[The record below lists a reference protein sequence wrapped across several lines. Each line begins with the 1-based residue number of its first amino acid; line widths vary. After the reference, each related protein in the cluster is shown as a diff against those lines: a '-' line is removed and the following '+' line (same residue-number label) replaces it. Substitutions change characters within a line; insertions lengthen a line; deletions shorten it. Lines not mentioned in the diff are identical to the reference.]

1 MEIENGKSRR
11 KNGMGSVKPLP
22 TGKWQLK
29 QQYGYNRNGKARIL
43 TVTGSSESDCIK
55 KMRKKI
61 NDVENTAPN
70 AGNIGKKSLTDLCYD
85 HLEHHLSRKDML
97 KPKGAD
103 RRESTIKNQ
112 IEPYDIG
119 KLPAS
124 SVTSNDIE
132 DHIEMLIS
140 STSLSISSI
149 RKALDVINSAY
160 KWAIG
165 RQYLTYN
172 PCTDKVKDLKKRLNK
187 LDERN
192 SSDGVIVVLSDS
204 QCSTLENYVWN
215 TLGSQPIYL
224 DILGLSTLLLLYTGM
239 RVGELCALRWSD
251 YSPETKTLDI
261 TKTRCVSKNRSN
273 EHAKTYI
280 PQENPVK
287 NLHSRTIALSD
298 KAIHV
303 LETLQR
309 NSPKTEKQD
318 YIMLS
323 RCFEPSNPS
332 NYDAVLNK
340 LYRRAGFSTDEV
352 SGAHVLRRTFAT
364 TLYDE
369 GVRVEKIANYVGDTV
384 PTVLKHY
391 ISPTKRLVKD
401 GSIKNVVDLR

>member
-1 MEIENGKSRR
+1 MKEKHTRR
-11 KNGMGSVKPLP
+11 KNGMGSIKPLP
-22 TGKWQLK
+22 NGKCQLK
-29 QQYGYNRNGKARIL
+29 QQHGYNRNGNPRIL
-43 TVTGSSESDCIK
+43 TATGTSENDCRKI
-55 KMRKKI
+55 MRKKI
-61 NDVENTAPN
+61 YEVENAAPN
-70 AGNIGKKSLTDLCYD
+70 AGNISKKSLTELCYD

-103 RRESTIKNQ
+103 RRESTIRNQ

-140 STSLSISSI
+140 STTLSISSI

-215 TLGSQPIYL
+215 AYGNQALYN
-224 DILGLSTLLLLYTGM
+224 DILGLSVLFLLYTGI

-251 YSPETKTLDI
+251 YSPVTKTLDI
-261 TKTRCVSKNRSN
+261 TKTRNVSKNRSN
-273 EHAKTYI
+273 DTSKSYT

-287 NLHSRTIALSD
+287 NLHSRTIVLSD
-298 KAIHV
+298 KAINV
-303 LETLQR
+303 LETLR
-309 NSPKTEKQD
+309 RISPKTEKDD
-318 YIMLS
+318 YIMIS
-323 RCFEPSNPS
+323 RCFGPSNPS
-332 NYDAVLNK
+332 NYDYVLNK
-340 LYRRAGFSTDEV
+340 LYKKAGFTAEV

-364 TLYDE
+364 KLYDE
-369 GVRVEKIANYVGDTV
+369 GLRVEKIANYVGDTV
-384 PTVLKHY
+384 PTVIKHY
-391 ISPTKRLVKD
+391 ISPTKRLFTD
-401 GSIKNVVDLR
+401 GSVKNAVSLD

>member
-1 MEIENGKSRR
+1 
-11 KNGMGSVKPLP
+11 
-22 TGKWQLK
+22 
-29 QQYGYNRNGKARIL
+29 
-43 TVTGSSESDCIK
+43 
-55 KMRKKI
+55 MRKKI
-61 NDVENTAPN
+61 NEVENAAPH

-112 IEPYDIG
+112 IAKYDIG
-119 KLPAS
+119 KLAVS
-124 SVTSNDIE
+124 SVTSNDVE
-132 DHIEMLIS
+132 DHIEMLIKD
-140 STSLSISSI
+140 TDLSISSI
-149 RKALDVINSAY
+149 TKTLDVINAAY
-160 KWAIG
+160 KWAIS

-172 PCTDKVKDLKKRLNK
+172 PCADKMKDLKKRLTK

-204 QCSTLENYVWN
+204 QCNTLEDYVWN

-273 EHAKTYI
+273 DSAKTFI
-280 PQENPVK
+280 PQENAVK

-303 LETLQR
+303 LETLQSI
-309 NSPKTEKQD
+309 SPKTEKDD
-318 YIMLS
+318 YIMIS
-323 RCFEPSNPS
+323 RCYGPSNPS
-332 NYDAVLNK
+332 NFDAVLNK
-340 LYRRAGFSTDEV
+340 LYKRAGFSTDEV
-352 SGAHVLRRTFAT
+352 SGAHILRRTFAT
-364 TLYDE
+364 NLYDE
-369 GVRVEKIANYVGDTV
+369 GVRVERIANYVGDTV

-401 GSIKNVVDLR
+401 GSVKNVVDLR

>member
-22 TGKWQLK
+22 NGKWQLK
-29 QQYGYNRNGKARIL
+29 QQYGYNRNGNPRIL
-43 TVTGSSESDCIK
+43 TVTGTSEYDCVK

-61 NDVENTAPN
+61 NDVENAAPN
-70 AGNIGKKSLTDLCYD
+70 AGNIGKKSLTELCYD

-103 RRESTIKNQ
+103 RRESTIRNQ

-119 KLPAS
+119 KLPVS
-124 SVTSNDIE
+124 SVTSTDIE

-140 STSLSISSI
+140 NTSLSISTI
-149 RKALDVINSAY
+149 TKALDVINAAY

-165 RQYLTYN
+165 RQYLSYN
-172 PCTDKVKDLKKRLNK
+172 PCTDKMKDLKKRLNK

-204 QCSTLENYVWN
+204 QCSTLENYVWGI
-215 TLGSQPIYL
+215 LGRQPIYH
-224 DILGLSTLLLLYTGM
+224 DILGLSVLFLLYTGM
-239 RVGELCALRWSD
+239 RVGELCGLRWSD

-261 TKTRCVSKNRSN
+261 TKTRCVAKNRSN
-273 EHAKTYI
+273 DSAKTFI
-280 PQENPVK
+280 AQENPVK

-298 KAIHV
+298 KAINV
-303 LETLQR
+303 LETLQSI
-309 NSPKTEKQD
+309 SPKVEEDD
-318 YIMLS
+318 YIMINRRLG
-323 RCFEPSNPS
+323 PSNPS

-340 LYRRAGFSTDEV
+340 LYKRVGFSTDEV

-364 TLYDE
+364 NLYDE

-401 GSIKNVVDLR
+401 GSIKNVVDLN